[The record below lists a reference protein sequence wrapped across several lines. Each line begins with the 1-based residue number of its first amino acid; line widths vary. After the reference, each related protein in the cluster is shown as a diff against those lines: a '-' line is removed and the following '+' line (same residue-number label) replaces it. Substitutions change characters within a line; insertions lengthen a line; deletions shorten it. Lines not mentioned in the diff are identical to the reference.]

1 MNKKIKIG
9 GKQYDRKGLFGLFP
23 DLTKKERAQIMKI
36 YTGLDLDP
44 DQIEIEDI
52 VKLKNKND
60 MNGFSREVVE
70 PKGLNGF
77 SRMNYKIDGYE
88 LNDHELNNYSLS
100 GYQLNAPRMFSRRW
114 FRRNAPMSYIGTA
127 LVGLVV
133 VDLAT
138 GGKVRE
144 MVGLKKKGRKR

>member
-1 MNKKIKIG
+1 MKNKIKIG
-9 GKQYDRKGLFGLFP
+9 KKEYDRGGLFGLFP

-44 DQIEIEDI
+44 DKIEIDEI
-52 VKLKNKND
+52 VKLKNNT

-77 SRMNYKIDGYE
+77 SRMNFKIDGYE
-88 LNDHELNNYSLS
+88 LNDNYSLS

-144 MVGLKKKGRKR
+144 MVGLKKKGKR